1 MITATELFF
10 IGFLVCLGAI
20 VWVSWLTFSLGELR
34 NELENHKQDIASNR
48 KNINENRASIDTN
61 KRRAQAL
68 ERHLGV
74 SVLRDDN
81 SRFIVC
87 LDEHTLDTEDE
98 S

>member
-20 VWVSWLTFSLGELR
+20 VWVSWLTFSLWELR

-81 SRFIVC
+81 YRFIVC
-87 LDEHTLDTEDE
+87 IEHTQDTEDE
-98 S
+98 T